1 MMILKKLA
9 KYLEPMGLSIN
20 SYFNMAVRQLVI
32 QKKIPF
38 EILAEQE
45 DSNLTTRRAL
55 IEAKAKDLGIIPD
68 GSPHFKNVDED

>member
-20 SYFNMAVRQLVI
+20 NYFNMAVRQLVI
-32 QKKIPF
+32 QKIPF

>member
-32 QKKIPF
+32 QKIPF
-38 EILAEQE
+38 EILVEQE

>member
-32 QKKIPF
+32 QKKFP
-38 EILAEQE
+38 LK
-45 DSNLTTRRAL
+45 SWLNKKTL
-55 IEAKAKDLGIIPD
+55 IWQLG
-68 GSPHFKNVDED
+68 VL

>member
-20 SYFNMAVRQLVI
+20 NYFNMAARQLVI
-32 QKKIPF
+32 QKIPF

>member
-32 QKKIPF
+32 QKIPF

-45 DSNLTTRRAL
+45 DSNFTTRRAL

>member
-32 QKKIPF
+32 QKIHF

-45 DSNLTTRRAL
+45 DSN
-55 IEAKAKDLGIIPD
+55 
-68 GSPHFKNVDED
+68 